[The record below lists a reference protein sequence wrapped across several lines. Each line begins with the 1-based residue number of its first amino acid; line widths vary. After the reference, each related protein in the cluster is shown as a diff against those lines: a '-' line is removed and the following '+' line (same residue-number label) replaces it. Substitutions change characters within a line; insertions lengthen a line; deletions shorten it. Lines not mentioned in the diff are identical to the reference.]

1 MLELIK
7 KENFAS
13 SLLLALDDE
22 NSSKY
27 REECLKKNIEPD
39 FSKFIGMTHEKLFR
53 YFYDIKKFSKN
64 NNGWEMKFV
73 KNDFMGLK
81 LDHDLIDSNS
91 GKVIAKLGEKFNV
104 VIAKKIEESGLKNLY
119 VGNDFLIGKY
129 LAKDIFD
136 EKDWNNL
143 L

>member
-1 MLELIK
+1 
-7 KENFAS
+7 
-13 SLLLALDDE
+13 
-22 NSSKY
+22 
-27 REECLKKNIEPD
+27 
-39 FSKFIGMTHEKLFR
+39 
-53 YFYDIKKFSKN
+53 
-64 NNGWEMKFV
+64 MKFV

-136 EKDWNNL
+136 EKTGIIYFEAGEEITENTINYFEKNKI
-143 L
+143 